1 MGKLCVTYKMCAKC
15 CSRVECA
22 NHNKRMHDVQV
33 LGDPDSAIH
42 EKRLEQ
48 KKVEMAKNIEA
59 VAKKL
64 HAMQEKA
71 LRMNVM
77 P

>member
-1 MGKLCVTYKMCAKC
+1 
-15 CSRVECA
+15 
-22 NHNKRMHDVQV
+22 MHDVQV

-48 KKVEMAKNIEA
+48 KKAEMAKNIEVA
-59 VAKKL
+59 VKRV
-64 HAMQEKA
+64 HALQEKA

>member
-1 MGKLCVTYKMCAKC
+1 
-15 CSRVECA
+15 
-22 NHNKRMHDVQV
+22 MHDCQV

-48 KKVEMAKNIEA
+48 KKVEMAKNIEV

-71 LRMNVM
+71 LRLNLT

>member
-1 MGKLCVTYKMCAKC
+1 
-15 CSRVECA
+15 
-22 NHNKRMHDVQV
+22 MHDVQV

-59 VAKKL
+59 AVKKV
-64 HAMQEKA
+64 HALQEKA